1 MLNIDFKYLEF
12 WTYYSSKGT
21 TNKNL
26 AREYC
31 FSKIFYGDYKQ
42 NNDYEL
48 YIYNNGHT
56 KNHDNNCLLT
66 KEQLIEHIEEIN
78 KFHKFKYE
86 LKTLKNNEGYKL
98 IFNLNAPLI
107 YHKVILSWL
116 RYTYEFPFNVTL
128 YELFKVKKETGFKRI
143 TLLNLFN
150 LIGSTMNCSKHG
162 TSIHAIGVFYEWKI
176 LINYKEFNKLIENKR
191 KTNASCAINCIIPTL
206 DREDFDTLKLPVDK
220 RINHTNYWEDEKEY
234 KKRLKL
240 YKNNLKI
247 LKKLNK

>member
-1 MLNIDFKYLEF
+1 MLNIDFKYLDF

-26 AREYC
+26 AGEYC

-48 YIYNNGHT
+48 YIYNTGHT
-56 KNHDNNCLLT
+56 KKHDNNCLLT

-78 KFHKFKYE
+78 KFYKFKYE
-86 LKTLKNNEGYKL
+86 LKTLRNNEGYKL
-98 IFNLNAPLI
+98 IFNLNAPLV
-107 YHKVILSWL
+107 YHKIILSWL

-128 YELFKVKKETGFKRI
+128 YELFKVREEKGFKRL
-143 TLLNLFN
+143 TMLNLFN
-150 LIGSTMNCSKHG
+150 LIGSTMYCTKHG
-162 TSIHAIGVFYEWKI
+162 TGIHAIGKFYEWKR
-176 LINYKEFNKLIENKR
+176 LIDYKEFHKLIESERKR
-191 KTNASCAINCIIPTL
+191 NASCAMNYIIPTL
-206 DREDFDTLKLPVDK
+206 DKEDFDTLELPVGK
-220 RINHTNYWEDEKEY
+220 RINHTDYWEDEKEY

-240 YKNNLKI
+240 YKKNLKT

>member
-21 TNKNL
+21 TNKDL
-26 AREYC
+26 KREFC
-31 FSKIFYGDYKQ
+31 FSKIFYGDNKQ

-66 KEQLIEHIEEIN
+66 KEQLITHIEEIN
-78 KFHKFKYE
+78 KFYKFKYE
-86 LKTLKNNEGYKL
+86 LKTLRNNEGYKL
-98 IFNLNAPLI
+98 IFNLDAPLI

-116 RYTYEFPFNVTL
+116 RYTYEFPFNVAL
-128 YELFKVKKETGFKRI
+128 YESFKVKEEKGFKRL
-143 TLLNLFN
+143 TMLNLFN
-150 LIGSTMNCSKHG
+150 LIGSTMHCTKHG
-162 TSIHAIGVFYEWKI
+162 TDIHAIGVFYEWKE
-176 LINYKEFNKLIENKR
+176 LISYKDFKKSLDFEVKNNPKCQINSIINTYENDVFK
-191 KTNASCAINCIIPTL
+191 I
-206 DREDFDTLKLPVDK
+206 LKLPANK
-220 RINHTNYWEDEKEY
+220 RINHADYWENEKEY

-240 YKNNLKI
+240 YKENLKT

>member
-1 MLNIDFKYLEF
+1 MLNIDFKYLEY

-31 FSKIFYGDYKQ
+31 FSKIFYGETKQ
-42 NNDYEL
+42 NNNYEL
-48 YIYNNGHT
+48 YIYNNGHIKT
-56 KNHDNNCLLT
+56 HDNNCLLT
-66 KEQLIEHIEEIN
+66 KEQLIKHIEEIN
-78 KFHKFKYE
+78 KFYKFKY
-86 LKTLKNNEGYKL
+86 TLKNLKEGTGYKL

-116 RYTYEFPFNVTL
+116 RYTYEFPFNIAL
-128 YELFKVKKETGFKRI
+128 YESFKVKEEKGFKRATI
-143 TLLNLFN
+143 LNLFN

-162 TSIHAIGVFYEWKI
+162 TEIHAIGVFYEWKKF
-176 LINYKEFNKLIENKR
+176 INYKEFHKLIESKR
-191 KTNASCAINCIIPTL
+191 KIDANCTVNTIIPILGRKDFKTL
-206 DREDFDTLKLPVDK
+206 NLPADK
-220 RINHTNYWEDEKEY
+220 RINHTDYWEDEKEY

-240 YKNNLKI
+240 YKENLKT

>member
-31 FSKIFYGDYKQ
+31 FSKIFYGEHKQ

-48 YIYNNGHT
+48 YIYNDGHIKT
-56 KNHDNNCLLT
+56 HDNNCLLT
-66 KEQLIEHIEEIN
+66 KEQLIKHIEEIN
-78 KFHKFKYE
+78 KFYKFKYE
-86 LKTLKNNEGYKL
+86 LKTLRGNTGYKL

-116 RYTYEFPFNVTL
+116 RYTYEFPFNVAL
-128 YELFKVKKETGFKRI
+128 YESFKVKEEKGFKRL
-143 TLLNLFN
+143 TMLNLFN

-162 TSIHAIGVFYEWKI
+162 TSIHAIGVFYEWKE
-176 LINYKEFNKLIENKR
+176 LISYKDFKKSLDFEVKNNPH
-191 KTNASCAINCIIPTL
+191 CQINNIINTY
-206 DREDFDTLKLPVDK
+206 EDDVFEILKLPADK
-220 RINHTNYWEDEKEY
+220 RINHTDYWEDEKEY

-240 YKNNLKI
+240 YKKNLKT